1 MAEATPEAQVCHF
14 YREGDC
20 RFGDSC
26 RFKHERNLAVLPE
39 TTTTPARSS
48 EPCRYFILG
57 SCAYGDQCK
66 FSHAPSID
74 PKWVDVPDFVPKGG
88 GGGDNLDFYGEASG
102 GGSSDVFFPEDVPV
116 EDIESD
122 PEEPGSSDDT
132 FGLQALS
139 KLFLS
144 KAKNNP
150 LSVFTSYSPLCPYA
164 EASIICKKANCPY
177 LHGDLC
183 DMCNRPVLHPLNEEL
198 RKKHQHDCLQEYE
211 ENMKHSF
218 AVAKS
223 LEEVCGICY
232 EKVLE
237 KPRGKSRFGIL
248 PKCLHCFCLECIR
261 NWRQKDGY
269 EKETSRSCPICRV
282 VSDYVIPSEYW
293 MDTVEEK
300 VKLME
305 DYKNSMSTIH
315 CKFFKRGKGS
325 CPFNNSCFY
334 LHAMPDGKT
343 ADEVRK
349 IKNADGVEVMVEQ
362 TSLWDFVAERNQL

>member
-1 MAEATPEAQVCHF
+1 
-14 YREGDC
+14 
-20 RFGDSC
+20 
-26 RFKHERNLAVLPE
+26 
-39 TTTTPARSS
+39 
-48 EPCRYFILG
+48 
-57 SCAYGDQCK
+57 
-66 FSHAPSID
+66 
-74 PKWVDVPDFVPKGG
+74 
-88 GGGDNLDFYGEASG
+88 
-102 GGSSDVFFPEDVPV
+102 
-116 EDIESD
+116 
-122 PEEPGSSDDT
+122 
-132 FGLQALS
+132 
-139 KLFLS
+139 
-144 KAKNNP
+144 
-150 LSVFTSYSPLCPYA
+150 
-164 EASIICKKANCPY
+164 
-177 LHGDLC
+177 
-183 DMCNRPVLHPLNEEL
+183 
-198 RKKHQHDCLQEYE
+198 
-211 ENMKHSF
+211 MKHSF